1 MNVHCEHDQV
11 FSFEPTR
18 TALLSVDY
26 MRDFLAADGMNATRG
41 APAVALAKRVVP
53 PAKRV
58 LEAARRARMRIVHFR
73 ECYAPDLKDLNPYR
87 RVRDTIVG
95 EPGPLGRFLIC
106 DADGSRIVEE
116 LSPLPAEPVIDKA
129 GFSGFHR
136 TRLDDLLRSEGITHV
151 VLMGIT
157 TQCCVSS
164 TLRGAVDFGYFPLVL
179 EDCCGAYDADD
190 HAASIRVI
198 YSENHN
204 FGWVS
209 DSDRFIAALGQ

>member
-1 MNVHCEHDQV
+1 MYG
-11 FSFEPTR
+11 S
-18 TALLSVDY
+18 
-26 MRDFLAADGMNATRG
+26 RG
-41 APAVALAKRVVP
+41 APAVALSERVIP

-73 ECYAPDLKDLNPYR
+73 ECYAPDLHDLNPYR
-87 RVRDTIVG
+87 RLRDTIVG
-95 EPGPLGRFLIC
+95 ERGPLGRFLIS
-106 DADGSRIVEE
+106 DADGSRIVDE
-116 LSPLPAEPVIDKA
+116 LSPLPGEPVIDKA

-136 TRLDDLLRSEGITHV
+136 TRLDELLRANGITHV

-164 TLRGAVDFGYFPLVL
+164 TVRGAVDYGYVPLVL
-179 EDCCGAYDADD
+179 EDCCGAYDPAD

-209 DSDRFIAALGQ
+209 DSARFVAALGA